1 MVNQKHLFVTPGPGG
16 CVVGIRGGDRVIFHS
31 IEERRGWK
39 MDGVEEG
46 WPTTFNLIDAP
57 DLSRGPIFDP
67 AAKLEI
73 HFWTNRPPSP
83 QRSANVVRKVLFR
96 RRMKSCGTIS

>member
-1 MVNQKHLFVTPGPGG
+1 MVNRKHLFVTPGPGG

-46 WPTTFNLIDAP
+46 RPTTFNLIDAP

-73 HFWTNRPPSP
+73 HFWTNRPL
-83 QRSANVVRKVLFR
+83 RLNDLRTLYERFFFE
-96 RRMKSCGTIS
+96 GE

>member
-1 MVNQKHLFVTPGPGG
+1 
-16 CVVGIRGGDRVIFHS
+16 
-31 IEERRGWK
+31 

-46 WPTTFNLIDAP
+46 RPTTFNLIDAP